1 MLFDRVKV
9 SDTAW
14 KMPPVLGLF
23 NALATTCTYLRTN
36 RTQTD
41 ITEDHKVSQPSIS
54 QAVAH
59 LTPLITETL
68 ADMIPTKTNLPTGEA
83 VLIDGTLT
91 PC

>member
-1 MLFDRVKV
+1 M
-9 SDTAW
+9 
-14 KMPPVLGLF
+14 
-23 NALATTCTYLRTN
+23 
-36 RTQTD
+36 
-41 ITEDHKVSQPSIS
+41 SQPSIS